1 LSEETELAP
10 AAPADEAQPAPKR
23 GRTFRKSR
31 PPMLQAA
38 AARQARI
45 ASLAWTTLGN
55 RERVME
61 FLNADHAEL
70 GARPLDLAIASDAGL
85 ARVEHVLLAMADA
98 PRSEG

>member
-1 LSEETELAP
+1 MSDQTDVAP
-10 AAPADEAQPAPKR
+10 AAPTADAPRR

-55 RERVME
+55 RERVMA
-61 FLNADHAEL
+61 FLNADHPEL

-85 ARVEHVLLAMADA
+85 AQVERVLSAMPPAA
-98 PRSEG
+98 SEG